1 MAIVVE
7 VVVVVVVVVVKV
19 VVEVEVNSRHCSSIK
34 IDARLHGRQHCCHTP
49 TAAESVAKFLTKAN
63 GMPIWFASTSG
74 SIATS
79 SVRIA

>member
-7 VVVVVVVVVVKV
+7 VVVVVVVVVKI

-49 TAAESVAKFLTKAN
+49 MDAESVAKFLTEAN
-63 GMPIWFASTSG
+63 GMLTWFASTSS

>member
-7 VVVVVVVVVVKV
+7 VVVAVVVGVKV

-49 TAAESVAKFLTKAN
+49 MAAESVAKFLTKAN
-63 GMPIWFASTSG
+63 GMPTWFASTSS